1 MKKIISIFCAA
12 SLLCF
17 CSCGKN
23 NKNKTEDKKDTTPK
37 KAVFIDPA
45 DAKGKTTMT
54 LIGHSSIKIKTKN
67 GTAIYIDPYAEGD
80 YSEEA
85 NILLVTHDHDDHNKT
100 SLVKIAHQGYS
111 LNNEDFHPSS
121 DKYNNMNI
129 CGVNIEAVPAYNSNH
144 SKDKCVGYILEFDG
158 IKLYHA
164 GDTSKIDEMKKLK
177 DMSITYALLPI
188 DGVYNMGPEE
198 ATQCADLIGAKY
210 SIPIHT
216 CDDTVSY
223 SQKNVDKFTPSS
235 KLEVPYGK
243 TIELVK

>member
-1 MKKIISIFCAA
+1 MKKIISLLCAA

-23 NKNKTEDKKDTTPK
+23 NNSKSENKKDTTPK
-37 KAVFIDPA
+37 KAVFVDPA
-45 DAKGKTTMT
+45 DSKGKTTMT
-54 LIGHSSIKIKTKN
+54 LIGHSSIKIKTKD
-67 GTAIYIDPYAEGD
+67 GIVIYIDPYAEGD
-80 YSEEA
+80 YSEEG
-85 NILLVTHDHDDHNKT
+85 NILLVTHDHEDHSKT
-100 SLVKIAHQGYS
+100 SLVTMEHHGYS
-111 LNNEDFHPSS
+111 FDNKDFHPEP
-121 DKYNNMNI
+121 DKYESMNI
-129 CGVNIEAVPAYNSNH
+129 NGVKIEAVPAYNKNH
-144 SKDKCVGYILEFDG
+144 DKNNCVGYILEFDG

-164 GDTSKIDEMKKLK
+164 GDTSKIDEMNNLK
-177 DMSITYALLPI
+177 DKSITYALLPI

-198 ATQCADLIGAKY
+198 ASQCADIINAKY

-243 TIELVK
+243 TIELVP